1 MENTPNLIEFIN
13 FGGLLS
19 ALFLLVCTWAIASL
33 AGRFLARLGNR
44 FTDKRLLLEQVA
56 TLVRFFFYLGG
67 IVGAA
72 LISLNLS
79 DQALLALGGT
89 IAVTLGFAFKDLAAS
104 VMAGLTI
111 LIDKPFQVGN
121 RVTVGKYYGEIT
133 SIGLRSVRLTT
144 LQDELVTIPNNAFL
158 TEMVACS
165 NAGSL
170 DMSVQMDFLIGRD
183 EDIGQAKRVLSE
195 AIASSRYAW
204 LDRPFKVGVAEVIEQ
219 GYLAIRLRAVVHV
232 LDVRYELELRSDVTE
247 RVIEGFRAA
256 GVRPPTASPR
266 PPLPGSTAAA

>member
-1 MENTPNLIEFIN
+1 MDTPNLIQFIN

-19 ALFLLVCTWAIASL
+19 ALFVLVFTWVVASL
-33 AGRFLARLGNR
+33 AGRFLARLGDR

-56 TLVRFFFYLGG
+56 TLVRFFFYLAG
-67 IVGAA
+67 IVAAA
-72 LISLNLS
+72 LLSLKLS

-121 RVTVGKYYGEIT
+121 RVSVGKYYGEIT

-165 NAGSL
+165 NAGTL

-183 EDIGQAKRVLSE
+183 EDVAVARRVLSE

-204 LDRPFKVGVAEVIEQ
+204 LESPFRVGVAEVIEQ
-219 GYLAIRLRAVVHV
+219 GYLAIRLRATVHV
-232 LDVRYELELRSDVTE
+232 LDVRYEEALKSDVTE

-256 GVRPPTASPR
+256 GVRPP
-266 PPLPGSTAAA
+266 STAPWLPPQGRAAA